1 MAKKK
6 RRKMHGL
13 GDLVW
18 DIADDVKDLVKD
30 EFESQARGRDRDGGK
45 GGSAKGGSSRSG
57 DDEEARRSRERS
69 EQMDDLRMAI
79 EALSAKVDDLAREE

>member
-1 MAKKK
+1 MAKKR

-30 EFESQARGRDRDGGK
+30 EFESQARGRDRGGGK
-45 GGSAKGGSSRSG
+45 GRSG
-57 DDEEARRSRERS
+57 DTDAVRRER
-69 EQMDDLRMAI
+69 ERAEEMDDLRTAI
-79 EALSAKVDDLAREE
+79 QALSAKVDELSREK

>member
-30 EFESQARGRDRDGGK
+30 EFESQTRGKGRDRGK
-45 GGSAKGGSSRSG
+45 GGSSKAGE
-57 DDEEARRSRERS
+57 DEDTRRSREQT
-69 EQMDDLRMAI
+69 EQMDDLRLAI
-79 EALSAKVDDLAREE
+79 QALSAKVDDLSREK

>member
-18 DIADDVKDLVKD
+18 DIADDVKDLVKE
-30 EFESQARGRDRDGGK
+30 EFESQTRGRGRDK
-45 GGSAKGGSSRSG
+45 GRGGGSSNGEGER
-57 DDEEARRSRERS
+57 ARRARERA
-69 EQMDDLRMAI
+69 EEMDDLRT
-79 EALSAKVDDLAREE
+79 ALQALTAKVDDLSRDK